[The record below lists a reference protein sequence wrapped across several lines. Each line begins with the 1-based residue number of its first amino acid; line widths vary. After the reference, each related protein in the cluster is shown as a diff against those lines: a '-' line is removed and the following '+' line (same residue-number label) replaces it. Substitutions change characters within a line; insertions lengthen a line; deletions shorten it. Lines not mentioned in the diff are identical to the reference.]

1 MIAETERKKKEDE
14 VKDNLNKNMILNLS
28 IEKGSLDTGPSIIFL
43 TGKPSKEL
51 LCVQLVNDATLVMT
65 VDGHLGK
72 RVE

>member
-1 MIAETERKKKEDE
+1 MKQ
-14 VKDNLNKNMILNLS
+14 NLNKNMIFKS
-28 IEKGSLDTGPSIIFL
+28 IHEKGCLDTGPSIIFV

-51 LCVQLVNDATLVMT
+51 LCVQLANNATLVMT